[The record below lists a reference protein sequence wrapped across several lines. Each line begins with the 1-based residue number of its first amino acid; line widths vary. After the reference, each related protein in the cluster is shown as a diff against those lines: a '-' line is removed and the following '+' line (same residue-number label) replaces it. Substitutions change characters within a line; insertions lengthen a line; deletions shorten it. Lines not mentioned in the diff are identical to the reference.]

1 MSPPAAAFS
10 PVSTPRPP
18 VCAPAG
24 ARASHAA
31 SHAAGHGLPLLA
43 PGQLWRGDE
52 LAQAT
57 GRTLPSGYP
66 VLDAELPGGGWPAQ
80 GLTELLL
87 AQPGSGELRL
97 LLPALQALADRPV
110 VWISPPAQPYAPAL
124 RQLGVS
130 LAGLICLTPDQLTDA
145 AWAAEQ
151 ALRSRSCA
159 AVLWWADA
167 PAPVW
172 RRLHLAAQDS
182 GCPLW
187 ALRPPS
193 ARQQASAAPLRLWA
207 EPAPGG
213 QLAVQAF
220 KRRGP
225 AMAAPVLL
233 SLPPAAPLLRRA
245 AVPAAEVGHAVARAA
260 PALVAA

>member
-1 MSPPAAAFS
+1 MSSPAAAFH
-10 PVSTPRPP
+10 PVSAPRPP
-18 VCAPAG
+18 VCVPVG
-24 ARASHAA
+24 ALASRPV
-31 SHAAGHGLPLLA
+31 GHGLPQLA
-43 PGQLWRGDE
+43 PGLLWRGDE

-167 PAPVW
+167 PAAVW

-225 AMAAPVLL
+225 AMAGPVLL